1 MYCIKIS
8 VPAFPLSLK
17 IIVIP
22 SMQLSRIRERP
33 GVSIFQLHMDNR
45 AGGPLVTSPNST
57 YGAHVL
63 PEQGSGEPYL
73 RLGVALKQ
81 AETFISQSRRCLL

>member
-1 MYCIKIS
+1 MYCRKIS

-22 SMQLSRIRERP
+22 SMQLSGIKESP

-45 AGGPLVTSPNST
+45 AGGPLVTSLNST

-63 PEQGSGEPYL
+63 PEQGSGEPICASEW
-73 RLGVALKQ
+73 R
-81 AETFISQSRRCLL
+81 

>member
-1 MYCIKIS
+1 MS

-17 IIVIP
+17 ITIIL

-45 AGGPLVTSPNST
+45 AGFELFGDITPL
-57 YGAHVL
+57 
-63 PEQGSGEPYL
+63 
-73 RLGVALKQ
+73 
-81 AETFISQSRRCLL
+81 